1 MQTTRTLH
9 NSTRLHRSCLLL
21 VLLSLTAMLSG
32 CFLQKA
38 VRDSNRVGYLD
49 NEPWWCKGVSDAGV
63 SMLTESECITLSLNF
78 DGANYMANL
87 YPTVGDLPAEALPL
101 TPTGDWVGFA
111 YQMSETLPT
120 DFDPQNPNIRLYAGS
135 TDDSKLVGV
144 AWRISSA
151 TAPEGFPGDRDVWV
165 EFESDSS
172 NWWLN
177 AWIAQG
183 YENHPNVFASSH
195 PCLDLDG
202 AISHTASSAC
212 YTSSHTTPLEILVTN
227 DDGVDAEGIDK
238 LVEALRLEPNVSVTV
253 VAPKFNQSGSSNQT
267 SPNSELSEE
276 ASNTL
281 SGYPATAIASTNL
294 DSPRNGSGSPAD
306 AVLRAFRSQNLS
318 PDIVISG
325 TNKGQNIGQFSRL
338 SGTVGAARRARIGG
352 VPAIATSTG
361 GEVNIIVG
369 PFDFDTATSETLNLF
384 REWRLGLRNNSFDA
398 VESINIPSC
407 ETGFSLRGTIE
418 SVLTV
423 GGCIPSNPDIGT
435 QSCDPGI
442 GVVVADGATDV
453 DAFHNGYVSI
463 ANVGSTYSAQN
474 CPP

>member
-1 MQTTRTLH
+1 MDKINIRHSGSGLR
-9 NSTRLHRSCLLL
+9 RLGFLF
-21 VLLSLTAMLSG
+21 VALSLTAMLSG

-38 VRDSNRVGYLD
+38 VRDSNRVGYLN
-49 NEPWWCKGVSDAGV
+49 NEPWWCKGASDAGV
-63 SMLTESECITLSLNF
+63 SVLTKAECITLSLNF
-78 DGANYMANL
+78 DAANYYANL
-87 YPTVGDLPAEALPL
+87 YPTVGDLPAEAVLL
-101 TPTGDWVGFA
+101 TPTGDWVGVA
-111 YQMSETLPT
+111 YQMSATLPT

-151 TAPEGFPGDRDVWV
+151 AAPEGFPGDRDVWV
-165 EFESDSS
+165 EFELNSS
-172 NWWLN
+172 KWWLN

-183 YENHPNVFASSH
+183 YENHPSVFASSH
-195 PCLDLDG
+195 PCLDGDG

-267 SPNSELSEE
+267 SPISELSEE
-276 ASNTL
+276 VSSTL
-281 SGYPATAIASTNL
+281 SSYPATAIASTNL
-294 DSPRNGSGSPAD
+294 DAPRNGSGSPAD
-306 AVLRAFRSQNLS
+306 AVLWAFRSQNLS

-338 SGTVGAARRARIGG
+338 SGTVGAARQARIGG

-369 PFDFDTATSETLNLF
+369 PFDFDTAASETVLLF
-384 REWRLGLRNNSFDA
+384 REWRLGLRNNSVTA

-435 QSCDPGI
+435 QSCDPSI

-463 ANVGSTYSAQN
+463 ANIGSNYSAQN
-474 CPP
+474 CAP